1 MPASILNCDLFP
13 KRKGLV
19 QMFNA
24 CNVSILKLNCEIFN
38 SIFTH
43 NKPHVWKKKEE
54 ILAV

>member
-43 NKPHVWKKKEE
+43 NKPHVLKKRKEKE
-54 ILAV
+54 IL